1 MERLS
6 ADAKESVSKLIEKQS
21 QEMLDLIAKRLSL
34 GDVRTVLKKDNHYY
48 TKAYLRAHE
57 MI

>member
-34 GDVRTVLKKDNHYY
+34 GDVRTVLKKYNHYY
-48 TKAYLRAHE
+48 TKAYLRAHK